1 MELKDQLDSLALSLE
16 GKSKQEVKS
25 AIEAFEV
32 KNKEAIDSQVKEV
45 KDAFEVKLNSM
56 QEQYD
61 AMAVELDKKSKK
73 EAQTGDVIK
82 DAINANFNEIKSVRK
97 GKSIQVKAVGDMT
110 LSASLTGDQPRD
122 YNFDVVSAPSPLVNV
137 SDLAGNVAISGGT
150 YTFVRVA
157 KGEGSIS
164 AQTEGSAK
172 SQIDYDYTMVDVNT
186 DFIAGYARYSKKMAN
201 NLPFLESSLPVELRR
216 DYSIAEN
223 AAFYAVINA
232 AATASAQIITGKN
245 KIQMLINEVATL
257 EGLNYAST
265 GIVVTPADFYDI
277 LTTEVSTGAGYGLPG
292 VATFDNGQLRINGIP
307 VFKATWL
314 AASKYFVGD
323 WSRVKKVTTQ
333 GLGLDFSEEEGT
345 NFVKNEITAR
355 IEAQVAVAVEQPAA
369 LIFGD
374 FTAV

>member
-1 MELKDQLDSLALSLE
+1 MEFKDQLDALAVSLE
-16 GKSKQEVKS
+16 GKSKQEVKG

-45 KDAFEVKLNSM
+45 KDALEVELKSM

-61 AMAVELDKKSKK
+61 AMAVELAKKNKK
-73 EAQTGDVIK
+73 DAQTGDAIK
-82 DAINANFNEIKSVRK
+82 DAITENFSEIKSVRK
-97 GKSIQVKAVGDMT
+97 GQSIQVKAVGDMT

-137 SDLAGNVAISGGT
+137 SDLTGNVMISGGT
-150 YTFVRVA
+150 YTFVRVV

-172 SQIDYDYTMVDVNT
+172 TQIDYDYTMVDVNT

-216 DYSIAEN
+216 DYAIAEN
-223 AAFYAVINA
+223 ASFYAVINA

-257 EGLNYAST
+257 EGLNYAPN
-265 GIVVTPADFYDI
+265 GITVTPADFYDI
-277 LTTEVSTGAGYGLPG
+277 LSTEVSSGAGYGLPG
-292 VATFDNGQLRINGIP
+292 VVSFDGGQLRINGIP
-307 VFKATWL
+307 LFKATWL
-314 AASKYFVGD
+314 ATNKYFVGD

-374 FTAV
+374 FSAT